1 LFQNN
6 KALKNKLIGYKM
18 VFGGYDSIFDDC
30 FHILLKYSVILPIKP
45 QNIMAPNFFK
55 PYMFTGLHI
64 LAWILLG
71 YIQLF
76 YIPLTWNL
84 VLPTIFWL
92 WQTIVLF
99 LMIIIFYY
107 NAKIIV
113 PKTIIKDKIGP
124 FFLWAFL
131 IIFVMQFI
139 AYLYNTNTDLHN
151 KLAILLGFKKYRN
164 NYFDNYVFSLTLLV
178 LGISTSYA
186 MLQHWQKA
194 AQHKQKLEQDKTTA
208 ELAMLKAQ
216 INPHFFFNSLN
227 SIYSLTYTN
236 IEDSRGAL
244 HTLSRMMRYL
254 LYSEGERTTLLKE
267 AEFMKDF
274 IALMKLRANSKL
286 TITTDIPE
294 KLNDYPIAPMLL
306 LPLVENAFKHGV
318 HATDK
323 SEIHITLTQKETNLE
338 FEVENTYFEK
348 TSTTD
353 QGGIG
358 LTNTKR
364 RLHLIY
370 PNRHTMTCG
379 VDKNGKYKVNL
390 QITLEQ

>member
-1 LFQNN
+1 
-6 KALKNKLIGYKM
+6 M
-18 VFGGYDSIFDDC
+18 T
-30 FHILLKYSVILPIKP
+30 PT
-45 QNIMAPNFFK
+45 FFK
-55 PYMFTGLHI
+55 PYIFTGLHI
-64 LAWILLG
+64 LAWLLLG
-71 YIQLF
+71 FIMLF
-76 YIPLTWNL
+76 YIPITWNV
-84 VLPTIFWL
+84 VLPSVFWL
-92 WQTIVLF
+92 WQMIVLV
-99 LMIIIFYY
+99 LLIVIFYS

-113 PKTIIKDKIGP
+113 PKTIIKDNTSP
-124 FFLWAFL
+124 FLFWAFL
-131 IIFVMQFI
+131 MIFVMQLI
-139 AYLYNTNTDLHN
+139 AYFYTSQTDLHT
-151 KLAILLGFKKYRN
+151 KISLVLGFKKYKN
-164 NYFDNYVFSLTLLV
+164 PYFDNYVFMLTLLV
-178 LGISTSYA
+178 LGISTSWA
-186 MLQHWQKA
+186 MLHHWQKA
-194 AQHKQKLEQDKTTA
+194 AQHKQKLEQDKTMA

-236 IEDSRGAL
+236 IEDSRSAL

-254 LYSEGERTTLLKE
+254 LYSTEGERTTLLKE
-267 AEFMKDF
+267 ADFMKDF

-294 KLNDYPIAPMLL
+294 KIHDYPIVPMLL

-323 SEIHITLTQKETNLE
+323 SEIHIKLRQKENNLE
-338 FEVENTYFEK
+338 FEVINTFFEK
-348 TSTTD
+348 TSTNY

-370 PNRHTMTCG
+370 PHRHFMTCG
-379 VDKNGKYKVNL
+379 LDQNGKYRVNL

>member
-1 LFQNN
+1 
-6 KALKNKLIGYKM
+6 M
-18 VFGGYDSIFDDC
+18 S
-30 FHILLKYSVILPIKP
+30 S
-45 QNIMAPNFFK
+45 NFFK
-55 PYMFTGLHI
+55 PYIFTGLHI
-64 LAWILLG
+64 LAWLLLG
-71 YIQLF
+71 FIMLF
-76 YIPLTWNL
+76 YIPITWNV
-84 VLPTIFWL
+84 VLPSVFWL
-92 WQTIVLF
+92 WQMIVLV
-99 LMIIIFYY
+99 LLIIIFYS

-113 PKTIIKDKIGP
+113 PKTIIKDNTSP
-124 FFLWAFL
+124 FLLCAFL
-131 IIFVMQFI
+131 MIFVMQLI
-139 AYLYNTNTDLHN
+139 AYFFTSQTDLHT
-151 KLAILLGFKKYRN
+151 KVSLVLGFKKYRN
-164 NYFDNYVFSLTLLV
+164 PYFDNYVFMLTLLV
-178 LGISTSYA
+178 LGISTSWA
-186 MLQHWQKA
+186 MLHHWQKA
-194 AQHKQKLEQDKTTA
+194 AQHKQKLEQDKTMA

-236 IEDSRGAL
+236 IEDSRSAL

-254 LYSEGERTTLLKE
+254 LYSTEGERTTLLKE
-267 AEFMKDF
+267 ADFMKDF

-294 KLNDYPIAPMLL
+294 KIHDYPIVPMLL

-323 SEIHITLTQKETNLE
+323 SEIHIKLRQKENNLE
-338 FEVENTYFEK
+338 FEVENTFFEK

-353 QGGIG
+353 HGGIG

-370 PNRHTMTCG
+370 PNNHIMTCG
-379 VDKNGKYKVNL
+379 VDQNGKYKVNL

>member
-1 LFQNN
+1 
-6 KALKNKLIGYKM
+6 
-18 VFGGYDSIFDDC
+18 
-30 FHILLKYSVILPIKP
+30 
-45 QNIMAPNFFK
+45 MAPNFFK
-55 PYMFTGLHI
+55 PYMSTGLHI

-99 LMIIIFYY
+99 FMIVIFYY

-124 FFLWAFL
+124 FLFWSLW
-131 IIFVMQFI
+131 IIFAMQLV

-151 KLAILLGFKKYRN
+151 KLALLLGFKKYRN
-164 NYFDNYVFSLTLLV
+164 NFFDNYVFSLTLLV

-194 AQHKQKLEQDKTTA
+194 AQHKQKLEQDKTMA

-227 SIYSLTYTN
+227 SIYSLTYSN
-236 IEDSRGAL
+236 IEDSRSAL

-254 LYSEGERTTLLKE
+254 LYSTEGERTTLLKE
-267 AEFMKDF
+267 VEFMKDF
-274 IALMKLRANSKL
+274 ISLMKLRANSKL

-294 KLNDYPIAPMLL
+294 KIHDFQIVPMLL

-318 HATDK
+318 NAIDK
-323 SEIHITLTQKETNLE
+323 SEIHISLKQNGADLE
-338 FEVENTYFEK
+338 FEVENTFFEK

-370 PNRHTMTCG
+370 PNKHFMTAG
-379 VDKNGKYKVNL
+379 IDQNGKYNVNL

>member
-1 LFQNN
+1 
-6 KALKNKLIGYKM
+6 M
-18 VFGGYDSIFDDC
+18 S
-30 FHILLKYSVILPIKP
+30 
-45 QNIMAPNFFK
+45 PNFFK
-55 PYMFTGLHI
+55 PYIFTGLHI
-64 LAWILLG
+64 LAWLLLG
-71 YIQLF
+71 FTLLF
-76 YIPLTWNL
+76 YIPLTWNI
-84 VLPTIFWL
+84 VLPSIFWL
-92 WQTIVLF
+92 WQSVVLF
-99 LMIIIFYY
+99 FMIVIFYF
-107 NAKIIV
+107 NAQIIV
-113 PKTIIKDKIGP
+113 PRTIIRDKISP
-124 FFLWAFL
+124 FLLWALF
-131 IIFVMQFI
+131 IIFIMQLV
-139 AYLYNTNTDLHN
+139 AYVYNYNTDLHN
-151 KLAILLGFKKYRN
+151 KLAAILGFKKYRN
-164 NYFDNYVFSLTLLV
+164 DYFDNYVFTITLLV
-178 LGISTSYA
+178 LGISTSWA
-186 MLQHWQKA
+186 MLHHWQKA
-194 AQHKQKLEQDKTTA
+194 AQHKQKLEQDKTMA

-254 LYSEGERTTLLKE
+254 LYSTEGERTTLLKE

-294 KLNDYPIAPMLL
+294 KIHDYPIVPMLL

-323 SEIHITLTQKETNLE
+323 SEIHIKLRQNENNLE
-338 FEVENTYFEK
+338 FEVENTFFEK

-353 QGGIG
+353 YGGIG

-370 PNRHTMTCG
+370 PNSHIMTCG
-379 VDKNGKYKVNL
+379 VDQNGKYKVNL

>member
-1 LFQNN
+1 MTF
-6 KALKNKLIGYKM
+6 
-18 VFGGYDSIFDDC
+18 
-30 FHILLKYSVILPIKP
+30 
-45 QNIMAPNFFK
+45 NFFK
-55 PYMFTGLHI
+55 PYMFPVIHI
-64 LAWILLG
+64 LTWILLG

-76 YIPLTWNL
+76 YIPLTWNIN
-84 VLPTIFWL
+84 LPDIFWF
-92 WQTIVLF
+92 WQSLVLF
-99 LMIIIFYY
+99 LLIVVFYY
-107 NAKIIV
+107 NALIIV
-113 PKTIIKDKIGP
+113 PKTIIKDKVTP
-124 FFLWAFL
+124 FLLWAL
-131 IIFVMQFI
+131 WIIFAMQLVS
-139 AYLYNTNTDLHN
+139 YLYNSNTDLHN
-151 KLAILLGFKKYRN
+151 KLAALLGFKKYRN
-164 NYFDNYVFSLTLLV
+164 DYFDNYVFSLTLLV
-178 LGISTSYA
+178 LGISTSFA

-194 AQHKQKLEQDKTTA
+194 AQHKQKLEQDKTMA

-236 IEDSRGAL
+236 IEDSRNAL

-254 LYSEGERTTLLKE
+254 LYSTKERTTLLKE

-286 TITTDIPE
+286 TITTNIPE
-294 KLNDYPIAPMLL
+294 KIHDYPIVPMLL

-323 SEIHITLTQKETNLE
+323 SEIYISLSQKGSDLT

-348 TSTTD
+348 TSTTEE
-353 QGGIG
+353 GGIG

-370 PNRHTMTCG
+370 PNKHSLKAEIG
-379 VDKNGKYKVNL
+379 ENGMYNVKL
-390 QITLEQ
+390 QITLE

>member
-1 LFQNN
+1 M
-6 KALKNKLIGYKM
+6 K
-18 VFGGYDSIFDDC
+18 
-30 FHILLKYSVILPIKP
+30 
-45 QNIMAPNFFK
+45 PNFFK
-55 PYMFTGLHI
+55 PYMSTGLHI

-76 YIPLTWNL
+76 YIPLTWNI

-99 LMIIIFYY
+99 FMIFIFYY
-107 NAKIIV
+107 NAKAVV

-124 FFLWAFL
+124 FLFWVLCFICAMQL
-131 IIFVMQFI
+131 IS
-139 AYLYNTNTDLHN
+139 YLYNANTDLHN
-151 KLAILLGFKKYRN
+151 KLAALIGFKKYRN

-194 AQHKQKLEQDKTTA
+194 AQHKQKLEQDKTMA

-236 IEDSRGAL
+236 IEDSRNAL
-244 HTLSRMMRYL
+244 HTLSRIMRYL
-254 LYSEGERTTLLKE
+254 LYSTEGERTTLLKE
-267 AEFMKDF
+267 GEFMKDY

-294 KLNDYPIAPMLL
+294 KIHDYPIVPMLL

-318 HATDK
+318 NATDK
-323 SEIHITLTQKETNLE
+323 SEIYIKLRQNGNDLE
-338 FEVENTYFEK
+338 FEVENTFFEK

-370 PNRHTMTCG
+370 PNKHFMTAG
-379 VDKNGKYKVNL
+379 IDQNGKYKVNL